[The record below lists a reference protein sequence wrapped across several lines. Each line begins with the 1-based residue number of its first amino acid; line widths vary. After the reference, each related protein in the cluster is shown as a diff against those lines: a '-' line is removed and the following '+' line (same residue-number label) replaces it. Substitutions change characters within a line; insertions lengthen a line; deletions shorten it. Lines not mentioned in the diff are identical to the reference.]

1 LALTVVGY
9 ARVSSEDQATAGSIE
24 SQLQYIKH
32 WASREK
38 WTLLRIYQDDGLSG
52 KDMNRPGLQELL
64 KNSAL
69 GKFQAVVCY
78 HNDRLSRDLKNT
90 IEIAQALQK
99 NKVALRCGNLD
110 VDLSSPEGNLMF
122 QLLGGF
128 AEYFRRDLGRKTSL
142 GMKTRA
148 AAGFHMGRIGSHFIL
163 VKGKLQVK
171 PESRSMLFN
180 LLQDRARHNSYQAL
194 GKKYNLGP
202 GISVYRILKSLERIG
217 ITKATDLTEV

>member
-1 LALTVVGY
+1 MALTVVGY
-9 ARVSSEDQATAGSIE
+9 ARVSSEDQATSGSIE
-24 SQLQYIKH
+24 GQLEYIKL
-32 WASREK
+32 WVAREK
-38 WTLLRIYQDDGLSG
+38 WTLIKIYRDDGLSG
-52 KDMNRPGLQELL
+52 KDMNRPGLQQLL
-64 KNSAL
+64 KESAA
-69 GKFQAVVCY
+69 GKFQAVICY

-142 GMKTRA
+142 GMRTRA

-163 VKGKLQVK
+163 VKGRLQVK

-180 LLQDRARHNSYQAL
+180 LLQDRSRHLSYEQL

-202 GISVYRILKSLERIG
+202 GISVYRIIKSMQRIG
-217 ITKATDLTEV
+217 INNATDLDKK